1 MAEEPTG
8 RHELDELIAGAAA
21 LGALA
26 GNEEVFRAA
35 VDAFRAEDGESMAG
49 LLARHQLAEQCEI
62 ICRWLRSKE
71 TVLLCLELA
80 GPPTEEV
87 SGDAFGFAQVVAKIA
102 ADEELIEL
110 LARAVTERSRE
121 SWDEL
126 VKQAD
131 AARFSHE
138 LCHWASAVH
147 YRLVCEVVCNPKPVV
162 ARQSL
167 VAELGAAGRAIGAL
181 AADRELFAE
190 AEKAVIADR
199 CLGLQDV
206 LERAALGPW
215 CRLVCEWFCSWR
227 CFLRCIE
234 LCRRFP
240 LAAPESPIGE
250 MLEFA
255 RATAALPQAGIERL
269 AAAALRGDAELV
281 GELAKEF
288 GYERFCLQFCH
299 WVCLLRCT
307 RFCFCVCPPR
317 NLGIFTKIGAL
328 HYATDV
334 HSAAGNTG
342 LTVAD
347 ARAFYS
353 TLRLNGGLSLV
364 DGAPLVEYRFETVN
378 TNSDGS
384 TLADGTPI
392 LPTSWQPVVPAQIAA
407 TEIGV
412 FERPIAGPPF
422 FEEIRVVVNG
432 TNPADYNITPSP
444 DGWIKV
450 PPMFPVPPMVPVPD
464 PNWRFYPGD
473 ALINFMTTT
482 LPYTASVDETGVV
495 AGASANAPLMTD
507 VHYGI
512 RMRLRNQGTSGSGA
526 EAGTCPHIA
535 INNTLYNN
543 VSHHPYWPGGLF
555 GASNELAV
563 SDIGIEELRVNPC
576 STLSDSLTV
585 KFTAAHSHLGSVSAE
600 LQGPGGPFAFTLVPD
615 AGSTAGQNLYG
626 NAVPAGGWS
635 FGSLAPCA
643 YLLSLSVEVL
653 LTTGDSVPYP
663 PLTDYIAFCKK

>member
-8 RHELDELIAGAAA
+8 RQELDELIAGAAA
-21 LGALA
+21 LGTLA
-26 GNEEVFRAA
+26 ENEEVFRAA
-35 VDAFRAEDGESMAG
+35 VDAFRAQDGESMAS
-49 LLARHQLAEQCEI
+49 LLARHGLTERCEI

-80 GPPTEEV
+80 GPPDEQV
-87 SGDAFGFAQVVAKIA
+87 SRDALGFARLVAKIA
-102 ADEELIEL
+102 ADEDLVEL
-110 LARAVTERSRE
+110 LASAVTDRSRE
-121 SWDEL
+121 AWDEL
-126 VKQAD
+126 IKQTD
-131 AARFSHE
+131 AAPFRHE
-138 LCHWASAVH
+138 LCHWASTVY
-147 YRLVCEVVCNPKPVV
+147 YRLVCEVVCNPQPTVERPRL
-162 ARQSL
+162 AD
-167 VAELGAAGRAIGAL
+167 ELTAAGNAVGSL
-181 AADRELFAE
+181 AANAELFAE
-190 AEKAVIADR
+190 AEKAVVADR

-206 LERAALGPW
+206 LERATLGPW

-234 LCRRFP
+234 LCREFP
-240 LAAPESPIGE
+240 LPVVESPIAE
-250 MLEFA
+250 MLGFA
-255 RATAALPQAGIERL
+255 RTTAALPQAGLERL
-269 AAAALRGDAELV
+269 AAAALRGDAEAV
-281 GELAKEF
+281 GDLAKEF
-288 GYERFCLQFCH
+288 GYERYCLQFCH

-317 NLGIFTKIGAL
+317 SLGVFTKIGGL

-334 HSAAGNTG
+334 HSAPGSTG
-342 LTVAD
+342 LTIAD

-364 DGAPLVEYRFETVN
+364 DGAPLIEYRFETVN
-378 TNSDGS
+378 TNADGS

-392 LPTSWQPVVPAQIAA
+392 LPTSWQPVVPAQIAP
-407 TEIGV
+407 TEIGEFV
-412 FERPIAGPPF
+412 RPRPWPLLQ
-422 FEEIRVVVNG
+422 EEVRVVVNG
-432 TNPADYNITPSP
+432 TAAGDFNITPSA

-450 PPMFPVPPMVPVPD
+450 PPMIPVPPMVPVPD

-473 ALINFMTTT
+473 ALIRFMTTT
-482 LPYTASVDETGVV
+482 LPGTASVDETGVV

-507 VHYGI
+507 VHYGV

-526 EAGTCPHIA
+526 DAGTCSHIA
-535 INNTLYNN
+535 INNTVYNN

-563 SDIGIEELRVNPC
+563 SDIGVEELRLNPC

-585 KFTAAHSHLGSVSAE
+585 KFTAAHSHLGAVTAE
-600 LQGPGGPFAFTLVPD
+600 LQGPGGPFAFALAPD
-615 AGSTAGQNLYG
+615 LGSTAGENLYG
-626 NAVPAGGWS
+626 EAVPTGGWS
-635 FGSLAPCA
+635 FDSLAPCA